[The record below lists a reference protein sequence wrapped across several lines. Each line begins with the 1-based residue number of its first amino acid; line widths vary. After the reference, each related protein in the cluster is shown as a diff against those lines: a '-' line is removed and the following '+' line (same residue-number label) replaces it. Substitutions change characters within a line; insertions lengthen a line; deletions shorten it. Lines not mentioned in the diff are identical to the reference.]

1 MNLYVSVREFNPFT
15 FIVLTRIFFPL
26 SFVILF
32 YILCIFFSVF
42 LKKNLCPLKMYYAFF
57 SVLGKQGGRLHMR
70 YLQQYIAL
78 FSEGARRLNSV
89 SAHTYSS
96 VSLMYM
102 PPSLL
107 SVLVSEALLC
117 VTNAL
122 QMFLAFWLFHHCP
135 HLLRYYMYI
144 WGLCIKRVRL

>member
-1 MNLYVSVREFNPFT
+1 
-15 FIVLTRIFFPL
+15 
-26 SFVILF
+26 
-32 YILCIFFSVF
+32 
-42 LKKNLCPLKMYYAFF
+42 
-57 SVLGKQGGRLHMR
+57 MR

-122 QMFLAFWLFHHCP
+122 QMFLAF
-135 HLLRYYMYI
+135 
-144 WGLCIKRVRL
+144 